1 MITRTMSPA
10 MLRKEMVLTMP
21 SIFSTSFF
29 LSTSFKIYENEP
41 IKKLEL
47 ITQYIKNNYIGFVSI
62 DATGDDKCA

>member
-1 MITRTMSPA
+1 M
-10 MLRKEMVLTMP
+10 KD
-21 SIFSTSFF
+21 
-29 LSTSFKIYENEP
+29 EP

>member
-29 LSTSFKIYENEP
+29 SRHHSRFMKNEP

>member
-10 MLRKEMVLTMP
+10 MLRKEMVVTMP

-29 LSTSFKIYENEP
+29 SQYHSRFMKDEP

-47 ITQYIKNNYIGFVSI
+47 ITQYIKTAI
-62 DATGDDKCA
+62 